1 MKKKIWLASICT
13 VFLASPPLRASAEN
27 FQSNLQN
34 NQQQQ
39 IEAKDELSE
48 VQQQKL
54 QVQEEIE
61 ASTQKIEKLDEHI
74 TKTKVSITNKEKK
87 IARLKDDIVNLN
99 KEYKIITDLLTN
111 REEEFKQRVASYYRT
126 EGQMS
131 FLNVVFAANSFGE
144 FIEHTVSYRTIVN
157 EDKQFIEDYIADQQR
172 VADIKEKVEK
182 LTESTVQEKK
192 YLESFKARQ
201 VNDKKE
207 KEKLTK
213 ALKKK
218 KQQLE
223 KQEQEKTS
231 ALQLL
236 QENEK
241 QIEQIIDWIDD
252 PNHSGNVSSDY
263 AQIMKSIIAPFVSD
277 AQKLQQEKG
286 IPASI
291 ILGQILLESS
301 GKYNG
306 LSGLAYEAKNLF
318 GIKGTGTAGSVY
330 METTEYVNG
339 RKIISKEKFAKYKT
353 YYDSMEDHSN
363 LLLTSRYQTYLQD
376 ATTVADYAYGIHKA
390 GYATDPN
397 YPNILLRIID
407 QYDLQSL
414 DVQTKKEV
422 E

>member
-1 MKKKIWLASICT
+1 M
-13 VFLASPPLRASAEN
+13 
-27 FQSNLQN
+27 
-34 NQQQQ
+34 
-39 IEAKDELSE
+39 
-48 VQQQKL
+48 
-54 QVQEEIE
+54 
-61 ASTQKIEKLDEHI
+61 
-74 TKTKVSITNKEKK
+74 NKEF
-87 IARLKDDIVNLN
+87 
-99 KEYKIITDLLTN
+99 KIITDLLTN

-301 GKYNG
+301 GRYNG

-363 LLLTSRYQTYLQD
+363 LLLTSRYQKYLQD

-397 YPNILLRIID
+397 YPTILLRIID

-414 DVQTKKEV
+414 DIQTKKEV